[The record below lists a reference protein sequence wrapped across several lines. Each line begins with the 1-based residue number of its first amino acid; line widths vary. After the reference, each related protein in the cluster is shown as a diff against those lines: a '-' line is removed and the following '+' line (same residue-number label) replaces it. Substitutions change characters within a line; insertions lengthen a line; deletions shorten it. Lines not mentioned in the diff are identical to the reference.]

1 MSTRLEKS
9 KFRYPVEH
17 GAAFVELRDDTMSG
31 EEVFQ
36 ILETV
41 PCVGRV
47 YWQISKHAQG
57 NKSLRPVGT
66 PYTGVGHLLEQNVM
80 VKSMLFR
87 RPFEF
92 ELTRSMH
99 TKKQGT
105 CSITFKK
112 ALAGQLLEAWR
123 ILRRASMDRVLLS
136 SSQEFEKWHNDI
148 CVEYSE
154 QAILQDQALPLLA
167 AGAGSATPGSTIS
180 AVVPASGSGVSYVT
194 LGSEDT
200 LSCWCEQFL
209 CFPTTPVPQAKQF
222 GKLRH
227 RQPLAAVPRPVSAQ
241 GNNVLQLAESA
252 VPAIEDTLSCW
263 SLVTF
268 VLASAHQ
275 VIFPGLGVFHAKV
288 LPRVVLRRGAH
299 HFARRGEQFLCLPT
313 TPVPQAKGVGK
324 SRRRQ
329 PLAAVPR
336 PVSAQGN
343 NVLQRW
349 EFGTVGYRN

>member
-1 MSTRLEKS
+1 MASGSSSSARQPQPLAGPMSTRLEKS

-57 NKSLRPVGT
+57 NKSLRLVGT

-80 VKSMLFR
+80 VKSMIFR

-136 SSQEFEKWHNDI
+136 SSKEFDGQSSF
-148 CVEYSE
+148 CYRC
-154 QAILQDQALPLLA
+154 
-167 AGAGSATPGSTIS
+167 
-180 AVVPASGSGVSYVT
+180 
-194 LGSEDT
+194 
-200 LSCWCEQFL
+200 LSFRPCSSFFRCCL
-209 CFPTTPVPQAKQF
+209 VRKANPKQYTHTHT
-222 GKLRH
+222 RH
-227 RQPLAAVPRPVSAQ
+227 
-241 GNNVLQLAESA
+241 
-252 VPAIEDTLSCW
+252 CM
-263 SLVTF
+263 
-268 VLASAHQ
+268 
-275 VIFPGLGVFHAKV
+275 
-288 LPRVVLRRGAH
+288 
-299 HFARRGEQFLCLPT
+299 
-313 TPVPQAKGVGK
+313 
-324 SRRRQ
+324 
-329 PLAAVPR
+329 
-336 PVSAQGN
+336 
-343 NVLQRW
+343 
-349 EFGTVGYRN
+349 

>member
-1 MSTRLEKS
+1 MASGSSSSARQPQPLAGPMSTRLEKS

-47 YWQISKHAQG
+47 YWHISKHAQG

-123 ILRRASMDRVLLS
+123 ILRRASMDRV
-136 SSQEFEKWHNDI
+136 F
-148 CVEYSE
+148 
-154 QAILQDQALPLLA
+154 LA
-167 AGAGSATPGSTIS
+167 AGAGSATPGSEIS

-194 LGSEDT
+194 LGST
-200 LSCWCEQFL
+200 IS
-209 CFPTTPVPQAKQF
+209 
-222 GKLRH
+222 
-227 RQPLAAVPRPVSAQ
+227 LADVHGEHAPARSE
-241 GNNVLQLAESA
+241 ESA
-252 VPAIEDTLSCW
+252 ISAADVEETPALKKKES
-263 SLVTF
+263 
-268 VLASAHQ
+268 SAC
-275 VIFPGLGVFHAKV
+275 G
-288 LPRVVLRRGAH
+288 R
-299 HFARRGEQFLCLPT
+299 
-313 TPVPQAKGVGK
+313 
-324 SRRRQ
+324 SRF
-329 PLAAVPR
+329 
-336 PVSAQGN
+336 
-343 NVLQRW
+343 
-349 EFGTVGYRN
+349 E